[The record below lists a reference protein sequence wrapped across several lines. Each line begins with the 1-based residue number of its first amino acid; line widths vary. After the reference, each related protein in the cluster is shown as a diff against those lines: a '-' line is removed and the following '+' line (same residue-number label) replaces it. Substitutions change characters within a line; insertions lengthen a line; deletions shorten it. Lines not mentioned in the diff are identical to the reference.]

1 MYAATV
7 SETFEILSVQ
17 MVVDFLNLSNA
28 DL

>member
-7 SETFEILSVQ
+7 SETFEVLSVQ